1 MYLIHL
7 LLRADHGLLPDP
19 PTVDPSRHATAL
31 AAAGIEHLTTHGGP
45 EPGTAVLTAF
55 VRARTL
61 AEAESQACEACW
73 SVLTDEW
80 TVSAVWPGLVAE
92 YYTGRRAPDLP

>member
-7 LLRADHGLLPDP
+7 LFRAAQGPLRDP
-19 PTVDPSRHATAL
+19 PPVDPSRHATAL
-31 AAAGIEHLTTHGGP
+31 AAAGIEHLATHGGP

-61 AEAESQACEACW
+61 AEAESQAVEACW
-73 SVLTDEW
+73 HILTAEW
-80 TVSAVWPGLVAE
+80 QVAEVWPGLVGE
-92 YYTGRRAPDLP
+92 YYTTRRAPDA